1 MSRLSDP
8 AALLF
13 AWLLETW
20 RVLGQMAPWLLFG
33 FLVAGALSVLVSPAW
48 LERHL
53 GARKRGAVLKA
64 ALFGVP
70 LPLCSCGVIPVA
82 ASLRRHGAG
91 RPATTSFLLSTP
103 QTGVDSIVVTWSLL
117 GPVYAVFRPLAALV
131 SGIAGGWLV
140 RAVDGEG
147 RASAGDGAP
156 GEKSEGA
163 PGGAVPGEEGR
174 GTAPGAC
181 GENGCGCSSPA
192 DAAAGADA
200 GDTGAGG
207 GFRGGL
213 ARALRYG
220 LIVLPRDI
228 AVALLVGVAIAGLL
242 AALLPADALAPYLGG
257 GALSI
262 LALMAMGVPVYVC
275 ATASVPIAA
284 GLIHLGVSPGAALAF
299 LIAGPATNAATFT
312 TVWRVLGRRTAVSYL
327 ATVAVSAIGWGL
339 LLDELLPAAM
349 ASFPG
354 LAHHHHE
361 SATVAWLDQTSAV
374 ALLLLLA
381 VSFAITRR
389 AAGREAAMT
398 GADAAGGVTLSV
410 EGMTCSHC
418 VENVRRALLAVPGV
432 REARVDRSGG
442 RALVTGRDLDAARLA
457 AAVRDAGYEAAPAG
471 EQVRPGQRGPARRQA
486 PR

>member
-8 AALLF
+8 LALLF

-117 GPVYAVFRPLAALV
+117 GPVFAVFRPLAALV
-131 SGIAGGWLV
+131 SGIAGGALV

-147 RASAGDGAP
+147 REPTG
-156 GEKSEGA
+156 GE
-163 PGGAVPGEEGR
+163 PGGGPAASGED
-174 GTAPGAC
+174 A
-181 GENGCGCSSPA
+181 GCGA
-192 DAAAGADA
+192 AAAGEAGCCADCCA
-200 GDTGAGG
+200 PPG
-207 GFRGGL
+207 RGGL
-213 ARALRYG
+213 RQALRYG
-220 LIVLPRDI
+220 LVTLPRDI
-228 AVALLVGVAIAGLL
+228 AVALLLGVAIAGLL
-242 AALLPADALAPYLGG
+242 AALLPPDALAPYLGG
-257 GALSI
+257 GVLSI
-262 LALMAMGVPVYVC
+262 LALMALGVPIYVC

-299 LIAGPATNAATFT
+299 LIAGPATNAATIT
-312 TVWRVLGRRTAVSYL
+312 TVWRVLGQRTTIAYL
-327 ATVAVSAIGWGL
+327 ATIAASAVGWGL
-339 LLDELLPAAM
+339 LLNWLLPTAT

-354 LAHHHHE
+354 LAHHHHDA
-361 SATVAWLDQTSAV
+361 ATTAWLDPTAAV

-381 VSFAITRR
+381 VSYAITRR
-389 AAGREAAMT
+389 AEGRAVAMNDADTT
-398 GADAAGGVTLSV
+398 GGLTLAV
-410 EGMTCSHC
+410 RGMTCSHC
-418 VENVRRALLAVPGV
+418 AENVRRALMAVPGV
-432 REARVDRSGG
+432 RAAEVDRSHGQA
-442 RALVTGRDLDAARLA
+442 RILGRDLDAARLA
-457 AAVRDAGYEAAPAG
+457 AAVEAAGYEATPAG
-471 EQVRPGQRGPARRQA
+471 D
-486 PR
+486 